1 VGASPS
7 LDRRRA
13 RAVALD
19 FNAVPTALLARL
31 RLLMRRLVPLIGLSV
46 TLVACGSAASTR
58 ASSARDDSGV
68 CERIELTSL
77 TTTVSTGEVT
87 LSWQLATSANVR
99 KFVVEQK
106 LRDGRWTHYRPL
118 PSSARSDTLISLPR
132 GPAMFRV
139 IAVLKHG
146 ARRATPSAVTSAR
159 SEAHRAS
166 ATKPGALAVGINAGY
181 WGACEPFDVR
191 TAVEYVRLDTPTDI
205 SAWSNAGLRVIADES
220 GPYDSSGVSGLD
232 ARAYVERVVAFV
244 RANPQVWAVEV
255 LNEPGGQWFW
265 GGEAESQANRT
276 AYANLIVAVHDAL
289 VANFGAARP
298 LILAS
303 YDGGHDSSNAWGE
316 GWSQNATALADADM
330 ITEHPY
336 GGVGERSVA
345 SLGDRANVQAAYA
358 KTHKPI
364 AITEVGFPTKGPTGD
379 SLQYSEAEQA
389 SNVARIVAWARS
401 TGFVKAITI
410 YGYRDAGAEGG
421 YGLQKHDGTKKPA
434 WLALERAA
442 LAAR

>member
-1 VGASPS
+1 
-7 LDRRRA
+7 
-13 RAVALD
+13 
-19 FNAVPTALLARL
+19 
-31 RLLMRRLVPLIGLSV
+31 MRRLVPPIAVSLA
-46 TLVACGSAASTR
+46 LVACGSAAPTH
-58 ASSARDDSGV
+58 ASLPRDDSGS
-68 CERIELTSL
+68 CDRIELTRL
-77 TTTVSTGEVT
+77 TRTVSTGEVT
-87 LSWQLATSANVR
+87 LSWQMTTSAGVR
-99 KFVVEQK
+99 KFVIEQK
-106 LRDGRWTHYRPL
+106 LRGGRWTRYRPL
-118 PSSARSDTLISLPR
+118 PSSARSDTLTSLPR
-132 GPAMFRV
+132 GPATFRV
-139 IAVLKHG
+139 IAVLRRG
-146 ARRATPSAVTSAR
+146 ARRATPSAVAR
-159 SEAHRAS
+159 AGARAKARGAA
-166 ATKPGALAVGINAGY
+166 ATQPGALAVGINAGY
-181 WGACEPFDVR
+181 WGACEPFDLR
-191 TAVEYVRLDTPTDI
+191 TAVEYVRLDTPSDI
-205 SAWSNAGLRVIADES
+205 SAWTNAGLQVIADES

-232 ARAYVERVVAFV
+232 AHAYVERVVAFV

-265 GGEAESQANRT
+265 GESAESAANRT

-316 GWSQNATALADADM
+316 AWSQNATALDDADM

-336 GGVGERSVA
+336 GGVGDRASA
-345 SLGDRANVQAAYA
+345 SLGDRANVQAAFA

-379 SLQYSEAEQA
+379 SLKYSEAEQA

-410 YGYRDAGAEGG
+410 YGYRDSGTEGG
-421 YGLQKHDGTKKPA
+421 YGLQRHDGTKKPG

-442 LAAR
+442 LAGG

>member
-1 VGASPS
+1 
-7 LDRRRA
+7 LQ
-13 RAVALD
+13 
-19 FNAVPTALLARL
+19 AVPTAFLAKL
-31 RLLMRRLVPLIGLSV
+31 RSPVRRLVPLIGLSAAP
-46 TLVACGSAASTR
+46 VACGSAAPTR
-58 ASSARDDSGV
+58 ASSARNDSGV
-68 CERIELTSL
+68 CDRIELKRVQ
-77 TTTVSTGEVT
+77 TTVSTGEVT
-87 LSWQLATSANVR
+87 LSWELASSAGVR
-99 KFVVEQK
+99 KFVIEQK
-106 LRDGRWTHYRPL
+106 LSGGRWTRYRAL
-118 PSSARSDTLISLPR
+118 PSNARSDTLASLPR
-132 GPAMFRV
+132 GPATFRV

-146 ARRATPSAVTSAR
+146 ARRAVSSSASNVVRAQGKAR
-159 SEAHRAS
+159 RAS

-181 WGACEPFDVR
+181 WGACEPADVR
-191 TAVEYVRLDTPTDI
+191 TAVEYVRLDTPSDI
-205 SAWSNAGLRVIADES
+205 SAWTSAGLRVIADES

-232 ARAYVERVVAFV
+232 AHAYVEKVVAFV
-244 RANPQVWAVEV
+244 RANPEVRAVEV

-265 GGEAESQANRT
+265 GGDAESQANRT

-289 VANFGAARP
+289 AANFGAARP

-316 GWSQNATALADADM
+316 AWSQNATALADADM

-336 GGVGERSVA
+336 GGIGDRSLA

-389 SNVARIVAWARS
+389 SNVARIVGWAR
-401 TGFVKAITI
+401 TTAYVKAITI
-410 YGYRDAGAEGG
+410 YGYRDAGSEGG

>member
-1 VGASPS
+1 MQ
-7 LDRRRA
+7 
-13 RAVALD
+13 AVALD
-19 FNAVPTALLARL
+19 FDAVPTVPFATLC
-31 RLLMRRLVPLIGLSV
+31 LLMRRLIPLIGLSIA
-46 TLVACGSAASTR
+46 LVACGSAAPTR
-58 ASSARDDSGV
+58 ASSARDDSGFCDRV
-68 CERIELTSL
+68 ELTRL

-87 LSWQLATSANVR
+87 LSWQIATRAGVR
-99 KFVVEQK
+99 KFVIEQK
-106 LRDGRWTHYRPL
+106 LRDGRWTRYRPL
-118 PSSARSDTLISLPR
+118 PSSARSDTLTSLPR
-132 GPAMFRV
+132 GLATFRV
-139 IAVLKHG
+139 IAVLKHA
-146 ARRATPSAVTSAR
+146 ARRATPSAVVVGHAR
-159 SEAHRAS
+159 AKARRAT

-191 TAVEYVRLDTPTDI
+191 TAVEYVRLDTPSDI
-205 SAWSNAGLRVIADES
+205 SAWTNAGLKVIADES
-220 GPYDSSGVSGLD
+220 GPYGSSGVSGLD
-232 ARAYVERVVAFV
+232 AHAYVEHVVAFV

-265 GGEAESQANRT
+265 GGDAESAANRT

-316 GWSQNATALADADM
+316 AWSQNATALADADM

-336 GGVGERSVA
+336 GGVGDRASA
-345 SLGDRANVQAAYA
+345 SLGDRPNVQAAYA

-379 SLQYSEAEQA
+379 SLKYSEAEQA

-410 YGYRDAGAEGG
+410 YGYRDSGTEGG

-442 LAAR
+442 LAGG